1 MKKLVAL
8 VCLGLFATIVNA
20 GIVDDNGIQFY
31 FSLQGNAASV
41 PAEYTA
47 GTTLTVNNG
56 QTVYLWSA
64 SIWED
69 VWTGVGMK
77 FDADCTNFSIDSGV
91 LYNPESTAKG
101 NIWGPRWETG
111 SDFDPTDAEGKITL
125 VAVTKPGIGDY
136 GDKTKVHMA
145 TGEYVGDTYVW
156 HTLLGEIAF
165 SSDIVGC
172 GVYLEASGGGMTKSG
187 GTTREHMYFG
197 FGDAWLYNNAPND
210 SRSAN
215 ADLFLG
221 VPEPASLL
229 LLGLAGLALRRR

>member
-8 VCLGLFATIVNA
+8 VCLGLFATIANA
-20 GIVDDNGIQFY
+20 GIMDDNGIQFY

-47 GTTLTVNNG
+47 GTNLTVNNG

-64 SIWED
+64 NIYPD
-69 VWTGVGMK
+69 VWNGVGMK
-77 FDADCTNFSIDSGV
+77 FDADCANFTVDSGV
-91 LYNPESTAKG
+91 MYNPFTTGKG
-101 NIWGPRWETG
+101 AWGPRWETG
-111 SDFDPTDAEGKITL
+111 ADFDPTDAEYKVTL
-125 VAVTKPGIGDY
+125 VAVTAPGIGDY
-136 GDKTKVHMA
+136 GDFSKAGMA
-145 TGEYVGDTYVW
+145 IGEYVGDTYVW

-165 SSDIVGC
+165 SSDVVGC
-172 GVYLEASGGGMTKSG
+172 GVYMEASGGGMTKSG

-197 FGDAWLYNNAPND
+197 FGDGWIYNNSGND
-210 SRSAN
+210 TRTTG